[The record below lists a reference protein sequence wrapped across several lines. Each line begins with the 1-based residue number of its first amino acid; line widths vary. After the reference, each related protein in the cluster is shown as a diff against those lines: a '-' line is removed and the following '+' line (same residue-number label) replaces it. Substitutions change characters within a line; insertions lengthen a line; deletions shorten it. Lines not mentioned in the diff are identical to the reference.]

1 MEQEPLKSP
10 PSPTALKVKPKSIQR
25 LHARLASLEAE
36 VRAGE
41 PVPDELAP
49 FAAVLM
55 DADASDDEKRLA
67 ALRAHAFGSLGGASD
82 ALLWAIERAEAQIR
96 PAAPEAGSP
105 GPQPPPLAVRDDQAV
120 QATPRLRTLPSFMA
134 ELRRQRLAGG
144 W

>member
-82 ALLWAIERAEAQIR
+82 ALLW
-96 PAAPEAGSP
+96 GSSEP
-105 GPQPPPLAVRDDQAV
+105 RRRYGPQPRRPAHPALSPL
-120 QATPRLRTLPSFMA
+120 LLPSGTT
-134 ELRRQRLAGG
+134 RRSKRRRD
-144 W
+144 